1 MNDRT
6 AAPAGADAA
15 AQRAQPNIS
24 QPSIAQ
30 MTDLLRRYP
39 TIAEEERQHLLRF
52 LTTGDPEDVAR
63 ATYGAGLE
71 PRVMAFRKDHPEQFP
86 GFRSWLPLL
95 ILLLVTVLG
104 VLWRILF

>member
-1 MNDRT
+1 MNNRT
-6 AAPAGADAA
+6 AAPAGADADA
-15 AQRAQPNIS
+15 PRAQANIP

-30 MTDLLRRYP
+30 MSDFLRRYP
-39 TIAEEERQHLLRF
+39 NIAEEERQHLLRF
-52 LTTGDPEDVAR
+52 LTTGEQENIVR

-71 PRVMAFRKDHPEQFP
+71 PRLMAFRKDHPEEFP
-86 GFRSWLPLL
+86 GLRGWLPLL